1 MSVVQSRDNRT
12 FEAYTDLSAQQFKF
26 VEVGEVNPA
35 GEVIIQVNVTDG
47 GGTVV
52 GVLNSGAPEAGACT
66 VTVTGRTMVQ
76 ASENIGAGAPVT
88 SDASGLARKGDQ
100 VGDTVLGRCVKA
112 CSTGGYAEI
121 ELFLGGNVVEA

>member
-12 FEAYTDLSAQQFKF
+12 FEAYTDLSAEQFKF
-26 VEVGEVNPA
+26 VEAGEVNPA

-47 GGTVV
+47 GGTVI
-52 GVLNSGAPEAGACT
+52 GVLNSGAPAEGACT

-88 SDASGLARKGDQ
+88 SDNAGLARKGDQ
-100 VGDTVLGRCVKA
+100 VGDTVLGKCVKSCA
-112 CSTGGYAEI
+112 TGGYAEI
-121 ELFLGGNVVEA
+121 ELFLGGNVVEV